1 MRTILIALSIGL
13 LASLVPGPQVACQDR
28 GAIDLLGRNMKDWSR
43 LGTGRN
49 PWKLT
54 ASNTLYVERANDIYV
69 AEQNF
74 GDGTL
79 TFEYRFTPTEEK
91 TGYNAAVSIRRSAES
106 SGCKVALGDDCGA
119 LSVSFVSASD
129 REKSVQT
136 KPADNFAKPI
146 GDWNTVEI
154 KTIGRSVEVII
165 NGRTTASFDNANE
178 RGLIGL
184 HAEGSAI
191 EFREVIWRE
200 AGR

>member
-1 MRTILIALSIGL
+1 
-13 LASLVPGPQVACQDR
+13 
-28 GAIDLLGRNMKDWSR
+28 
-43 LGTGRN
+43 
-49 PWKLT
+49 
-54 ASNTLYVERANDIYV
+54 
-69 AEQNF
+69 
-74 GDGTL
+74 DGTL

-129 REKSVQT
+129 REKTVQT
-136 KPADNFAKPI
+136 KPADKFAKPI

-200 AGR
+200 AGREPDSSRHGAECSRPGSVLLLSGNLLQCPLDYFLLALAVTLLAGLQQGFPG